1 VLTAALNT
9 AAFSS
14 AASNAPW
21 TSQLTQPEYLLTI
34 YFLVFAG
41 LALFAGFL
49 RTWATRN
56 EVGSRYRSAVI
67 SRLSVAGVA
76 TVAYGIVIANFVLAY
91 HPVNGGYS
99 PGGGAILVFATRYMD
114 WSVTVP
120 LLTLELLAVCALVGS
135 RARRVQFV
143 AMASAFLMI
152 FTGYLGAIVFGG
164 SDVGQLVLWGAVSC
178 VFYAITNLVLIATIR
193 ASLPHLT
200 TEAARLL
207 RGATVILLGG
217 WIIYPLVYL
226 IQIFGHG
233 GAWATTMQIV
243 LCCAD
248 ITVKIGFG
256 GLIHRVAKL
265 RTAEDVRIGE
275 DVHHES
281 IWISSI
287 KQSDAGTAPEVFI
300 APAAVAHNPRPRPP
314 MTAAVAAPL
323 EVSEDDLV

>member
-1 VLTAALNT
+1 MIPRGLPVLTI
-9 AAFSS
+9 
-14 AASNAPW
+14 ASNAPW
-21 TSQLTQPEYLLTI
+21 TTQLTQPEFLLTI
-34 YFLVFAG
+34 YFLVIAG

-49 RTWATRN
+49 RTWTTRN
-56 EVGSRYRSAVI
+56 EIGSRYRSAVV

-76 TVAYGIVIANFVLAY
+76 TVSYVIIIVNFALAY
-91 HPVNGGYS
+91 RPANGGYS
-99 PGGGAILVFATRYMD
+99 PGAGAILVFATRYMD

-120 LLTLELLAVCALVGS
+120 LLALELLAVCALVGS

-164 SDVGQLVLWGAVSC
+164 DDVGQLVLWGAVSC
-178 VFYAITNLVLIATIR
+178 VFYAITNLVLIRAIR
-193 ASLPHLT
+193 TSLPLLT
-200 TEAARLL
+200 AEAARLL

-217 WIIYPLVYL
+217 WIVYPLVYL

-233 GAWATTMQIV
+233 GAWATTMQIA

-281 IWISSI
+281 IWISSV

-314 MTAAVAAPL
+314 MTAAVAVPL

>member
-1 VLTAALNT
+1 VDRAAD
-9 AAFSS
+9 AA
-14 AASNAPW
+14 
-21 TSQLTQPEYLLTI
+21 
-34 YFLVFAG
+34 
-41 LALFAGFL
+41 AGFL
-49 RTWATRN
+49 RTWTTRN
-56 EVGSRYRSAVI
+56 EIGSRYRSAVV

-76 TVAYGIVIANFVLAY
+76 TASYVIIIVNFVLAY
-91 HPVNGGYS
+91 RPANGGYS
-99 PGGGAILVFATRYMD
+99 PDSGAILVFATRYMD

-120 LLTLELLAVCALVGS
+120 LLALELLAVCALVGS

-164 SDVGQLVLWGAVSC
+164 DDVGQLVLWGAVSF
-178 VFYAITNLVLIATIR
+178 VFYAITNLVLIRAIR
-193 ASLPHLT
+193 TSLPLLT
-200 TEAARLL
+200 AEAARLL
-207 RGATVILLGG
+207 RGATVILLSG
-217 WIIYPLVYL
+217 WIVYPLVYL

-233 GAWATTMQIV
+233 GAWATTMQIA

-281 IWISSI
+281 IWISSL

-300 APAAVAHNPRPRPP
+300 APAAVAHSPRPRPP

-323 EVSEDDLV
+323 EASEDDLV